1 MVIILS
7 SPHKIVFQVNIK
19 LTFLWPSSAHIYS
32 NYIFLCI
39 FKCTHIHSLYLRV
52 HLHTPTIFFF
62 VPSTTHIYINY
73 LSLCS
78 FNYTHTHQLS
88 SLCYFK
94 FTHLHQLSFLLYLW
108 VYTHIHQQCTR
119 YATVTSN
126 GSVFLIFIMLITYL
140 GRCLQHKVLTSPTHQ
155 QIYQI
160 TIF

>member
-1 MVIILS
+1 MLLCICSLIYINAKTYSKTSIQNMEMVIILS

-94 FTHLHQLSFLLYLW
+94 FTHLHQ
-108 VYTHIHQQCTR
+108 QCTR

-126 GSVFLIFIMLITYL
+126 GCLSVI
-140 GRCLQHKVLTSPTHQ
+140 
-155 QIYQI
+155 
-160 TIF
+160 